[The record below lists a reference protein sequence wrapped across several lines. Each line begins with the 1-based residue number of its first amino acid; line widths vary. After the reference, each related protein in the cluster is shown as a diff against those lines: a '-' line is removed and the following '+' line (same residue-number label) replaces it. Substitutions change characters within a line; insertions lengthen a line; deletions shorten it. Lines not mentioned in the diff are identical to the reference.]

1 MWIDAAQGQ
10 LKKYP
15 NVNFK
20 LGDIRTLDIQDGTY
34 DVIIMHFV
42 LHHIPHDI
50 QLASMRA
57 LECAL
62 KRNGTLF
69 VGEPTKESHGTGVD
83 DIQQLIDALGVHE
96 KEGATLTPSL
106 VWGHIYS
113 GEYVKP
119 E

>member
-1 MWIDAAQGQ
+1 VDRCSTRAA
-10 LKKYP
+10 KKYP

-20 LGDIRTLDIQDGTY
+20 LGYIRTLDIQDGTY

-57 LECAL
+57 LERAL

-69 VGEPTKESHGTGVD
+69 VREPTKESHGTGVH
-83 DIQQLIDALGVHE
+83 DIQQLLDASGVHE

-106 VWGHIYS
+106 VWVHIYS
-113 GEYVKP
+113 GAYVKP

>member
-1 MWIDAAQGQ
+1 MWTEAAQAQ

-15 NVNFK
+15 NVNVK

-83 DIQQLIDALGVHE
+83 DIQR
-96 KEGATLTPSL
+96 S
-106 VWGHIYS
+106 
-113 GEYVKP
+113 
-119 E
+119 